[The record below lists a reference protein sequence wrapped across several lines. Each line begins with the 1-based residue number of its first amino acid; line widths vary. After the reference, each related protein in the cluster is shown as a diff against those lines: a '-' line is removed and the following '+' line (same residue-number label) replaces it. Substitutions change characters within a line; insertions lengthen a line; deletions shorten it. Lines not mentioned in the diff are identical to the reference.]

1 MTSAIIGGISLTIFA
16 SMAAARLSK
25 KANADDALLEKLAHF
40 IGWALVV
47 YLYFRFWYA
56 FSMTYT
62 YEPGRTEGLA
72 LLTKGPLAFN
82 FWVGE
87 ILLGAVVPMIILLR
101 SKWRADPRLR
111 MLALLMVVGGLVAYR
126 WDVNLSGQLVILSYL
141 PKEIETMYTTY
152 KPALIEWMVGAGVVA
167 FGLMAF
173 TLGVQYL
180 GIVDHGVEEEITVPE
195 PTLEAEPIPALGD

>member
-1 MTSAIIGGISLTIFA
+1 MISAIIGGISLTIFA
-16 SMAAARLSK
+16 SMVAARVSN
-25 KANADDALLEKLAHF
+25 KANVNDNLLEKLAHF

-87 ILLGAVVPMIILLR
+87 ILLGVVVPIIILLR
-101 SKWRADPRLR
+101 AKWRAKAHLR

-126 WDVNLSGQLVILSYL
+126 WDVNLSGQLVVLSYL
-141 PKEIETMYTTY
+141 PTELKTIYTSY
-152 KPALIEWMVGAGVVA
+152 KPALIEWLVGGGVVA

-173 TLGVQYL
+173 TLGVQFL
-180 GIVDHGVEEEITVPE
+180 GIVNHGVEEAALDEISAGEPVPSM
-195 PTLEAEPIPALGD
+195 GD